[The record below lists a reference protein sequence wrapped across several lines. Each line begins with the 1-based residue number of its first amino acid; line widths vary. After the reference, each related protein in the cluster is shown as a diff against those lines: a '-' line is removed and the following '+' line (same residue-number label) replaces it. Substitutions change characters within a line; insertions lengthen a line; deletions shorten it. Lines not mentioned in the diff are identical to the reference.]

1 VAVGLLCASLGGVV
15 FVRLVEIA
23 GDVVEFCR
31 ASSLLFGRA
40 SHSANPPG

>member
-1 VAVGLLCASLGGVV
+1 VGSLCVSLGGGV
-15 FVRLVEIA
+15 FVRLVEIV

-40 SHSANPPG
+40 SHSPNPPG